1 MRNLIKFGC
10 LCSNSSDRLFH
21 FQLSKFQICLL
32 SSLPRS
38 SSKLSQ
44 PKKTTQDTHSKNPA
58 ETSTFGLLFNEI
70 KEILGA
76 DSFTADGTQSG
87 ISISKDIHGRDAE
100 VKEEHPH
107 RTEGVCGNAEDGILQ
122 EKDYVLALEDTQ
134 LGNLGGNDVSPEVH
148 KITQIVRAENGL
160 VSMEEQ
166 LEKLS
171 VRFDSEVVEKVLKRC
186 FKVPHLSLRFFNW
199 VKLRDGFRHTT
210 KTYNTMLS
218 IAGEAREFQ
227 LVEKLVEEMEKNL
240 CEKDIK
246 TWTIIIS
253 LYGNARLISKALL
266 AFENMRKCGCEPDA
280 QVYKKMI
287 RALCSA
293 GKADIAIEFYKEMN
307 QKDVVLDVSLY
318 KMLMDC
324 MARSGD
330 IAAVRTVADDMMR
343 VCQIPENN
351 VYGCVLKSLCISGR
365 IREALEWIRE
375 LKSKDVTLDPE
386 YFETLVK
393 GLCRADRIADA
404 LEIVNIMKRRHLVD
418 GKVYGIIINGYLK
431 RNNVSKALDLF
442 QSMKESG
449 HMPMTSTYT
458 ELMQR
463 LFRLGEYEK
472 GCVLYNEMLER
483 GVKPDT
489 VAITAMVA
497 GHVSQNRVSEAWK
510 VFKSME
516 DRGIKPTW
524 KSYSVFI
531 KELCKVSRTDEIFKA
546 LNEMQAS
553 KIDIRDEIFDGILSY
568 MEKKG
573 ELDSIEK
580 LKRMQTICKLYPQE
594 GELPST
600 DASGEQKLKLELNS
614 NQSEAVR
621 IDCHLMEPP
630 TKNYDEQDLHE
641 VCRILS
647 SSTDWCL
654 IQEALE
660 KCNIQFTPDLVV
672 EILRNCNMHG
682 SAALHFFSWV
692 GKQSGYSHTTET
704 YNTAIK
710 LAGRGKDFKHM
721 RHLFYEMRRRG
732 CSITSDTWTIM
743 IMQYGRTGLTEIA
756 LNIFGEMKVDGCKPN
771 GSCYKY
777 LIISLCRRKGR
788 KVDEAIKIF
797 EEMMHEEYLPDK
809 ELVETYLGCL
819 CEVGRLLD
827 ARRCADSLCRV
838 GFAIPLSHSLYIRAL
853 CQAGR
858 VEEAQALVDEVGAE
872 AEGSILDKYTY
883 GSLVHGLLQKG
894 RMEEALAKVD
904 SLKQAGIS
912 PTVHVYTSLM
922 AHFMKGNQIERALEI
937 FQKMQQEG
945 CQPTVVTYTEL
956 VRGYMNMGKVAE
968 AWNIFHR
975 MKLKGPL
982 PDFKSYSIFI
992 TSLCKIGRSEEALQL
1007 ISEMIDSG
1015 IVPSTVNFREVFYG
1029 LNREGKQDLARTVL
1043 EQKSAL
1049 RSKGKF
1055 LT

>member
-1 MRNLIKFGC
+1 VIFCFDNL
-10 LCSNSSDRLFH
+10 
-21 FQLSKFQICLL
+21 LL
-32 SSLPRS
+32 IQGIS
-38 SSKLSQ
+38 SSRKLLAESSKEAAIPSPLTKLSRS
-44 PKKTTQDTHSKNPA
+44 KKPQDTHLKNRA

-70 KEILGA
+70 KEVLGA
-76 DSFTADGTQSG
+76 DSFTADRSESG
-87 ISISKDIHGRDAE
+87 ISVSKDIHGLDAE
-100 VKEEHPH
+100 VKEEHSH
-107 RTEGVCGNAEDGILQ
+107 WTEGVCGNAEDAVLL
-122 EKDYVLALEDTQ
+122 EKDYVLALEDAQ

-148 KITQIVRAENGL
+148 KITEIVRAENGL

-171 VRFDSEVVEKVLKRC
+171 VRFDAEVVEKVLKRC
-186 FKVPHLSLRFFNW
+186 FKVPHLALRFFNW
-199 VKLRDGFRHTT
+199 VNRRDEFRHTT

-218 IAGEAREFQ
+218 IAGEAKEFQ
-227 LVEKLVEEMEKNL
+227 LVEKLVEEMERNL

-253 LYGNARLISKALL
+253 LYGNGKLISKALL

-287 RALCSA
+287 RALCFA
-293 GKADIAIEFYKEMN
+293 RKADIAIEFYKEMD
-307 QKDVVLDVSLY
+307 QKDMVLDVGLY

-330 IAAVRTVADDMMR
+330 IAAVRSVADDMMR
-343 VCQIPENN
+343 VCQIPEHN
-351 VYGCVLKSLCISGR
+351 VYGYVLKSLCISGR

-418 GKVYGIIINGYLK
+418 GKVYGIIISGYLK
-431 RNNVSKALDLF
+431 RNDVSKALDLF
-442 QSMKESG
+442 QSMKEAG

-463 LFRLGEYEK
+463 LFRLDEYEK

-531 KELCKVSRTDEIFKA
+531 KELCKVSRIDEIFKVF
-546 LNEMQAS
+546 NEMQAY
-553 KIDIRDEIFDGILSY
+553 KIDIRDEIFDWILSY

-573 ELDSIEK
+573 EQDSIEK
-580 LKRMQTICKLYPQE
+580 IKRMRRVYKLYPQE

-600 DASGEQKLKLELNS
+600 DATGEQELKLELNS
-614 NQSEAVR
+614 NQSVAVR
-621 IDCHLMEPP
+621 MDCHLMEPP
-630 TKNYDEQDLHE
+630 AKNYDEKDLHE
-641 VCRILS
+641 ICRILS
-647 SSTDWCL
+647 TSTDWCL

-682 SAALHFFSWV
+682 SAALHFFSWA
-692 GKQSGYSHTTET
+692 GKQSGYCHTTET
-704 YNTAIK
+704 YNMAIK

-743 IMQYGRTGLTEIA
+743 IMQYGRTGMTEIA
-756 LNIFGEMKVDGCKPN
+756 LKIFGEMKVNSCQPN
-771 GSCYKY
+771 GSSYKY

-788 KVDEAIKIF
+788 KADEAIKIF
-797 EEMMHEEYLPDK
+797 EEMMRAGYIPDK
-809 ELVETYLGCL
+809 ELVEAYLGCL

-827 ARRCADSLCRV
+827 ARRCTDSLRGV
-838 GFAIPLSHSLYIRAL
+838 GFAIPLCHSLYIRAL

-858 VEEAQALVDEVGAE
+858 LDEAQALVDEIG
-872 AEGSILDKYTY
+872 AEGSMLDKYTY
-883 GSLVHGLLQKG
+883 GSLVHGLLRKG
-894 RMEEALAKVD
+894 RVEEALAKVD
-904 SLKQAGIS
+904 SLKQAGIP

-922 AHFMKGNQIERALEI
+922 AHFMKDKQIERALEV

-956 VRGYMNMGKVAE
+956 IRGYMNTGKVVD
-968 AWNIFHR
+968 AWDIFR
-975 MKLKGPL
+975 CMKLKGPL
-982 PDFKSYSIFI
+982 PDFKTYSIFI

-1029 LNREGKQDLARTVL
+1029 LNREGKQDLACTVL
-1043 EQKSAL
+1043 QQKSAL
-1049 RSKGKF
+1049 RSKRKF